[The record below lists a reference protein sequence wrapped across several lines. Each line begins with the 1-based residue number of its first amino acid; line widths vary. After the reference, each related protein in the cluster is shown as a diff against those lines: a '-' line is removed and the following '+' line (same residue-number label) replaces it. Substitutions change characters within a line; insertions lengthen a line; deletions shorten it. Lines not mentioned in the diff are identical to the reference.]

1 MELINCDGLFTD
13 VLISKKEEK
22 KCVCGGGALD
32 TTCMKNWNTDN
43 HKFIWF

>member
-22 KCVCGGGALD
+22 KEGGGALD
-32 TTCMKNWNTDN
+32 TTCLKNWNTDN